1 MSIPVSLVDLETTLV
16 DYPWG
21 YFVSI
26 NDEPRAHLRAVPTR
40 LVDGVLLTQVGDGT
54 KRNVTD
60 RPKVTMVF
68 PPVTAGGMSLI
79 VDGDA
84 SVVGDDVVLTPTS
97 AVLHRPALREG

>member
-1 MSIPVSLVDLETTLV
+1 MSIAVAITDLADTLV

-21 YFVSI
+21 YFVSVSG
-26 NDEPRAHLRAVPTR
+26 EPRAHLRAVPTR
-40 LVDGVLLTQVGDGT
+40 FVDGALLATVGEAT
-54 KRNVTD
+54 KANIGQ

-68 PPVTAGGMSLI
+68 PPAQPGGMSLI

-84 SVVGDDVVLTPTS
+84 SVRGDDVAMTPTS